1 MQVDQRYHDEQLSRI
16 ATNNLPPSVNGQ
28 GQPKLQRRAS
38 PSTPS
43 PWRIISRSES
53 MGMGMGM
60 TVVYG
65 ISAPLES
72 VQWPHPG
79 ASYQEVRVEG
89 AASFVLWPEKAM
101 KRIQIENSLF
111 IIVSKLYSQCSGTA
125 NKKYWMF
132 LSFLLHQETIC
143 AIRSSKSNLCSN
155 LTPLLSN
162 FDQHR

>member
-16 ATNNLPPSVNGQ
+16 ATNNFPPSVNGQ
-28 GQPKLQRRAS
+28 GLPKLQRRAS

-53 MGMGMGM
+53 MGMGM

-89 AASFVLWPEKAM
+89 AASFVLWLEKLWNEYRL
-101 KRIQIENSLF
+101 KIHCSLLCQNLF
-111 IIVSKLYSQCSGTA
+111 SQCSGTA